1 LFDQKSNKVLFIT
14 HLAIGDFVYMQN
26 YFKELS
32 IKYPKLKIDVW
43 VDEQRGKSFLRRWKT
58 KSNYIIYDW
67 LEKCSFINKIYKNTY
82 SWWQLKNF
90 FKEVKKENY
99 PIVFS
104 LVGMR
109 RHRYAKYARK
119 ISPKGFVAGIVD
131 PLKKYQ
137 FIKKYQL
144 NKFNQKVENKDFISK
159 TENHVTNQ
167 YAFWFEKIFDLK
179 VKKEKRAP
187 FIDVPKEWMSYGKL
201 KLLKWGI
208 SNNNRN
214 QQKIVFINAFAK
226 TKKRCWPMNNVI
238 KLVGELRENDAFY
251 NASFVVNVLPQD
263 YEKFENLFKN
273 LEAQK
278 IFLFTA
284 HCNFFQLPAIV
295 SLCDLVISVE
305 TSVMHIAAALKVPV
319 IALMRQKNPEWIPY
333 GVDEKNIILTKK
345 RRDWV
350 GKISVDEIV
359 NVVESAH
366 KKLPISSY

>member
-1 LFDQKSNKVLFIT
+1 
-14 HLAIGDFVYMQN
+14 
-26 YFKELS
+26 
-32 IKYPKLKIDVW
+32 
-43 VDEQRGKSFLRRWKT
+43 
-58 KSNYIIYDW
+58 
-67 LEKCSFINKIYKNTY
+67 
-82 SWWQLKNF
+82 
-90 FKEVKKENY
+90 
-99 PIVFS
+99 
-104 LVGMR
+104 
-109 RHRYAKYARK
+109 
-119 ISPKGFVAGIVD
+119 
-131 PLKKYQ
+131 
-137 FIKKYQL
+137 
-144 NKFNQKVENKDFISK
+144 
-159 TENHVTNQ
+159 
-167 YAFWFEKIFDLK
+167 
-179 VKKEKRAP
+179 
-187 FIDVPKEWMSYGKL
+187 MSYGKL

-359 NVVESAH
+359 NVVESVH
-366 KKLPISSY
+366 KNLPTSSY